1 MTVLTDPSPHRFLG
15 YRTRKLISTLTI
27 MFLVLGVM
35 AEVISL
41 ATSAYNFE
49 KTRSEATTAC
59 VRALAATCDALH
71 PQSEA
76 CQKKC

>member
-1 MTVLTDPSPHRFLG
+1 MTDQSGSAAIFATAQG
-15 YRTRKLISTLTI
+15 KLISSLAI
-27 MFLVLGVM
+27 IALLLGIM
-35 AEVISL
+35 AEFISL

-71 PQSEA
+71 PSEA